1 MTKISTKLWI
11 LMLILI
17 GVTLTLLWFFQI
29 EFLDKYYIDKQVGNV
44 INEGNTLSEMISK
57 DNMENAWNKID
68 EMLLKYPL
76 RIEAIDSQG
85 KITISEGAQLMRG
98 RQGHMNGFERNEIY
112 RETIKTGEIV
122 KGDKSSIMGITI
134 ISIGIPIKVEKSTI
148 GALILYLPMAPI
160 SNTIEILKNQLLLI
174 TIILIIV
181 SALLS
186 FFFSKS
192 FSKPILDINDAAV
205 KMASGDLSVKVNVK
219 SKDELGILAA
229 SINNLSTQL
238 HKYDQLRKELI
249 ANVSHEFRTPLSLIK
264 GYAETIRDVTGD
276 HQEKRNKQLNII
288 LEESDRLSN
297 MVDELIDFSQ
307 IQSDY
312 FKLVIETFE
321 IDDVIERVV
330 SRFKYLVLREGKE
343 IVFTNTE
350 KIKYAKGDEKRIEQV
365 LYNLINN
372 AFMHTKQGGEI
383 RINLQ
388 NETIDRARVLVSDNG
403 NGIPED
409 EIPYIWDRFYK
420 AGKDRNNLSGSG
432 LGLAIVKGIL
442 DAHKVQYG
450 IISKKGEG
458 TTIWFD
464 LHA

>member
-17 GVTLTLLWFFQI
+17 GVTLMLLWFFQI
-29 EFLDKYYIDKQVGNV
+29 EFLDKYYINKQVGNV
-44 INEGNTLSEMISK
+44 IHEGNILSEMISK
-57 DNMENAWNKID
+57 DDMENAWNKID

-76 RIEAIDSQG
+76 RIEVIDSQG
-85 KITISEGAQLMRG
+85 RIIISEGAQLMRG
-98 RQGHMNGFERNEIY
+98 RQGHMGGFERNGIY
-112 RETIKTGEIV
+112 REIMKEGEII
-122 KGDKSSIMGITI
+122 KRDISSIMGITI
-134 ISIGIPIKVEKSTI
+134 ISIGVPIKVEKSTI

-160 SNTIEILKNQLLLI
+160 SNTIEILKNQLVLI
-174 TIILIIV
+174 TVILIAV

-186 FFFSKS
+186 FFFSRI
-192 FSKPILDINDAAV
+192 FSKPILDINDAAI
-205 KMASGDLSVKVNVK
+205 KMASGNLSVKVNVK
-219 SKDELGILAA
+219 SKDELGVLAA

-238 HKYDQLRKELI
+238 QKYDQLRKELI

-276 HQEKRNKQLNII
+276 NREKRNRQLNII

-297 MVDELIDFSQ
+297 MVDELIELSQ

-312 FKLVIETFE
+312 FKLEVESFE
-321 IDDVIERVV
+321 IDNAIERVV
-330 SRFKYLVLREGKE
+330 SRFKYIVLSQGKE
-343 IVFTNTE
+343 IFFTNTE

-372 AFMHTKQGGEI
+372 AFIHTKQGGEI
-383 RINLQ
+383 RIRLQ
-388 NETIDRARVLVSDNG
+388 KEATDRVRVFVSDNG
-403 NGIPED
+403 NGIPEN
-409 EIPYIWDRFYK
+409 EIQYIWDKFYK
-420 AGKDRNNLSGSG
+420 AGKDRNAQSGSG

-442 DAHKVQYG
+442 DAHKTQYG
-450 IISKKGEG
+450 INSKEGEG

-464 LHA
+464 LNA